1 MIYYNPLPLQGLN
14 TSQRTEKLI
23 NPPEIQ
29 EDDIFFANIII
40 RKSRCLVLQV
50 IYYLCALKTQRLS
63 QRLEKHLSTYLLI
76 CLVRSFS
83 GISLL
88 LNILPFPG
96 KGKRSEESMTEEGSQ
111 KANLT

>member
-1 MIYYNPLPLQGLN
+1 MVLLASLKKAQLQQLGCAVVNECDWTAFMIYYNPLPLQGLN

-50 IYYLCALKTQRLS
+50 IYYLCALKTQWLS

-76 CLVRSFS
+76 CLVRSF
-83 GISLL
+83 
-88 LNILPFPG
+88 
-96 KGKRSEESMTEEGSQ
+96 
-111 KANLT
+111 